1 MMDEEHDEA
10 DEAGEKI
17 FKPKQKANTTVLKTE
32 VTFRLVTSD
41 QAYDQVWE
49 VESRSALQANTTW
62 RQK

>member
-41 QAYDQVWE
+41 QAYDQV
-49 VESRSALQANTTW
+49 
-62 RQK
+62 